1 MKYCPSCDRGYA
13 DERTVCPV
21 DGVALRQSR
30 PGADP
35 FIGQTINGQY
45 RVIRKLGGG
54 PTGIVYMAEQLSVFR
69 TVALKIL
76 HREFVTN
83 PQFERRFRREA
94 SVAALLGHRNVIT
107 VYDFDKAEDGSLYIA
122 MEYVIG
128 RTLREIMQEGIMA
141 VGRAV
146 NVVTQAARG
155 LGSAHAAGVIHRNV
169 KPENIMVI
177 TEGEEVKV
185 IDFGIARV
193 IGQATPAGAGVIIGT
208 PAYMAPEQIRG
219 GAITE
224 RTDIYSLGIVFSEML
239 CGRVPFEATT
249 RTAVLVQHLND
260 IPAPVHE
267 LRRAVPLSVGKV
279 VARMLEKQPENRQKN
294 MEEVVLSLKT

>member
-1 MKYCPSCDRGYA
+1 MKYCPSCERGYA
-13 DERTVCPV
+13 DERTVCPT

-35 FIGQTINGQY
+35 FIGHTINGQY
-45 RVIRKLGGG
+45 RVLRKLGGG

-69 TVALKIL
+69 TVALKVL

-107 VYDFDKAEDGSLYIA
+107 VYDFDKTEDGSLYIA
-122 MEYVIG
+122 MEYIVG
-128 RTLREIMQEGIMA
+128 KTLMEIMKEGIMA

-146 NVVTQAARG
+146 NLATQAARG

-169 KPENIMVI
+169 KPENVMVMA
-177 TEGEEVKV
+177 ESDEVKV

-193 IGQATPAGAGVIIGT
+193 LGHVTPAGAGVIIGT
-208 PAYMAPEQIRG
+208 PAYMAPEQIQG
-219 GAITE
+219 GVITAK
-224 RTDIYSLGIVFSEML
+224 TDIYSLGIVLYEML
-239 CGRVPFEATT
+239 CGHVPFKAST
-249 RTAVLVQHLND
+249 RTAVLAQHLKE
-260 IPAPVHE
+260 IPTPLRQV
-267 LRRAVPLSVGKV
+267 RRAVPLPLEQAVT
-279 VARMLEKQPENRQKN
+279 RMLEKKAENRQKN
-294 MEEVVLSLKT
+294 MEEVVEALKS